1 MHGGGFRKECSGGR
15 EACSGTSR
23 ASIRVSRYPSSLS
36 LPHAFPPLLFSPSFS
51 SSPPSPPS
59 QALSVCLRT
68 HIVIIVS
75 RE

>member
-51 SSPPSPPS
+51 SSPPPLSE
-59 QALSVCLRT
+59 ALSLSVFVRT
-68 HIVIIVS
+68 L
-75 RE
+75 